1 MAIHTVPNFPLIKG
15 RAHEV
20 CGPGAYFFAF
30 TLAAKIKGQ
39 VLWIREHWQTDQI
52 NPTGVCDFFDP
63 SSLIVS
69 TTKDQTQVLAIAE
82 DALRSGAVSLV
93 VLEVSKPTDLTTGR
107 RLQLAA
113 RDGKSTALTII
124 PQGMGSNAAETRWFC
139 EPIFDPSD
147 STLQRWHIIKN
158 KTGTLGAWHV
168 KWDTASR
175 RVYMVSPA
183 GQRTGTTGAPD

>member
-1 MAIHTVPNFPLIKG
+1 MSIHSVPHFPLTQG

-20 CGPGAYFFAF
+20 CGPGAYVFAF
-30 TLAAKIKGQ
+30 TLAAKITKQ

-52 NPTGVCDFFDP
+52 NPTGVCDFIDP
-63 SSLIVS
+63 NMLLVS
-69 TTKDQTQVLAIAE
+69 QTKDQTDVMAVAE

-93 VLEVSKPTDLTTGR
+93 ILEVSKPTDLTAGR

-124 PQGMGSNAAETRWFC
+124 PQDMGSNAAETRWFC

-147 STLQRWHIIKN
+147 STLQRWHLIKN
-158 KTGTLGAWHV
+158 KTGTLGAWNV

-175 RVYMVSPA
+175 RLYMVSPT
-183 GQRTGTTGAPD
+183 GQRTGASSTSD